1 MKAQR
6 KFSVLPD
13 LLAFV
18 LALLCTGSVF
28 AQQRVTGKVTGD
40 DGGGLIGATV
50 LVKGTS
56 TGAVTD
62 VEGNY
67 AVSVK
72 DGAAVLIFSY
82 TGYAAKEETVGTR
95 STIDVQLAA
104 GIDLSQVVVVGYGTQ
119 RKVDLTGAVGS
130 VTSKDFESKPVTSAD
145 QILGGRIS
153 GVHMANR
160 SGNPGAPVEVRI
172 RGVGSAG
179 NNQPLWV
186 IDGVP
191 MVLSSSVTVN
201 TSSASEGN
209 PLAAIN
215 PNDIES
221 IDVLKDASAAAI
233 YGARANNGVILVTTK
248 RGKEGKATLSY
259 DGFYGIQSVPKN
271 RRLEVLNSADF
282 TKLQSE
288 LGRDV
293 SAFNRGG
300 DVDWQSQVFRKAPM
314 NSHNLSI
321 GGGNSNA
328 TYSIS
333 AGYLGQEGTELAQD
347 YKRYSLR
354 AASEMKAGKFLKFGE
369 SVILSTSTR
378 HVQSEDGAL
387 GAFNSAKNAP
397 YFQPYDASGAY
408 NPSND
413 ANRGVGIRA
422 INYSWLLDRN
432 AQETKINHKKALV
445 SLFGEFEPI
454 RNLKYRATLGYD
466 YNIIEGYYYEG
477 ALDYSGG
484 TTPQQSLLV
493 QERPLESTLSLGHT
507 LSYSI
512 NTGKHNIMALVGYEQ
527 TDYRFERLR
536 VQGTGL
542 TYPDIF
548 LAPIAGTVSAGA
560 NADQWAIR
568 GILGRLN
575 YAYADK
581 YLLTVNMRQDES
593 SRFAKEN
600 RKGFFPSFSMGW
612 RLGEEDFIKKIDAI
626 SSLKLRFS
634 LGETGNQFTGTN
646 FAYIPS
652 LGSYIYY
659 ASGNAIKA
667 AAAPEFLANPNIR
680 WETATQTDFGIDFGL
695 WKDKLVGTIDY
706 FNKRTK
712 DLLLQAP
719 VPLSTGYFGL
729 VDVNAGE
736 LQNKGLELELQY
748 RNRIGNWRYSIG
760 GNISFIK
767 NEFKSLPDGV
777 EYITNGDGN
786 KRIAVG
792 ESLGYFYG
800 FKTDG
805 IYQTDAEVPTG
816 EGFASAK
823 AGDVKFVDIDGDGK
837 LTDDDRTKI
846 GKAIPG
852 RYYGANFD
860 LGYKNFDFSMFL
872 QGVGDFQ
879 IYNDAL
885 RQLES
890 MNTGENQSVSVL
902 NRWSTSNTNTD
913 IPRAGNNNNNN
924 RFSDRWI
931 ENGDFLRIKNLQLGY
946 RLPVER
952 IAKGAISSARVFVG
966 VQNLVTFTKYKGY
979 DPEVTRPIGFTNGEN
994 QLLNG
999 IDSGGTPQPLIVQF
1013 GWQFKF

>member
-62 VEGNY
+62 VDGNY

-72 DGAAVLIFSY
+72 DGAAVLVFSY
-82 TGYAAKEETVGTR
+82 TGYATKEETVGTR

-104 GIDLSQVVVVGYGTQ
+104 GVDLSQVVVVGYGTQ

-153 GVHMANR
+153 GIHMANR
-160 SGNPGAPVEVRI
+160 SGNPGSPVEVRI
-172 RGVGSAG
+172 RGVGTAG

-191 MVLSSSVTVN
+191 IVLSSSVTVN

-221 IDVLKDASAAAI
+221 IDVLKDASASAI

-293 SAFNRGG
+293 SAFTRSG

-333 AGYLGQEGTELAQD
+333 AGYLGQDGTELAQD

-354 AASEMKAGKFLKFGE
+354 AASELKAGKYLKFGE
-369 SVILSTSTR
+369 SVILSTSLR

-397 YFQPYDASGAY
+397 YFQPYDANGGY

-422 INYSWLLDRN
+422 INYAWLLDRN
-432 AQETKINHKKALV
+432 AQETKVNHKKALA

-512 NTGKHNIMALVGYEQ
+512 NSGKHNVLALVGYEQ
-527 TDYRFERLR
+527 TDYHFERLR

-542 TYPDIF
+542 TYPGIY

-575 YAYADK
+575 YSYADK
-581 YLLTVNMRQDES
+581 YLLTVNVRQDES
-593 SRFAKEN
+593 SRFAKGN
-600 RKGFFPSFSMGW
+600 RKGFFPSFSTGW
-612 RLGEEDFIKKIDAI
+612 RLGEEEFIKKIDAI

-634 LGETGNQFTGTN
+634 WGETGNQFTGTN

-659 ASGNAIKA
+659 AAGNAIKA

-695 WKDKLVGTIDY
+695 WNDKLVGTIDY
-706 FNKRTK
+706 FNKKTK

-719 VPLSTGYFGL
+719 VPLSTGFFGL
-729 VDVNAGE
+729 VDINAGE
-736 LQNKGLELELQY
+736 LQNKGLELELLH

-777 EYITNGDGN
+777 DYITNGDGN
-786 KRIAVG
+786 KRIEVG

-805 IYQTDAEVPTG
+805 LYQTDAEVPTG
-816 EGFASAK
+816 AGFAGAK
-823 AGDVKFVDIDGDGK
+823 AGDVKFVDLDGDGK

-852 RYYGANFD
+852 RYYGASFD
-860 LGYKNFDFSMFL
+860 LGYKNFDLSIFL

-879 IYNDAL
+879 IYNDAR

-913 IPRAGNNNNNN
+913 IPRAGNNHDNN
-924 RFSDRWI
+924 RFSDRWV
-931 ENGDFLRIKNLQLGY
+931 EDGDFLRIKNLQLGY
-946 RLPVER
+946 RLPIEHVT
-952 IAKGAISSARVFVG
+952 KGAISSARVFVG
-966 VQNLVTFTKYKGY
+966 VQNLATFTKYKGY